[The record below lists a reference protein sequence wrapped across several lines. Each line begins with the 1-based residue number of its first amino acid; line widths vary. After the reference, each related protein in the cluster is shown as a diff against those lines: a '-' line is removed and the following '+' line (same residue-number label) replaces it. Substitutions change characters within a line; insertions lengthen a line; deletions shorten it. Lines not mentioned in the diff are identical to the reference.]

1 MARMKKEFNSD
12 GVFQVRIRNLCTAKN
27 ITQKEL
33 ALALDVSRPT
43 IAGWILGKNLP
54 DIDALARLSQYFKVS
69 ADYLLGLSDKA
80 SPDVNLRAAAEYTG
94 LSEEA
99 VKWLHIGLDDFECD
113 GEGISE
119 ETKEQNL
126 KAASALI
133 VDKAFTNMI
142 HHLKDVSMEAYFEQ
156 VLWILY
162 SEYSECGSAEDDSE
176 FRYANSEDRD
186 IVIANLIHVFEVQCP
201 WDKEKII
208 EYVKGLDSDDK
219 LAADVISAYMSAKE
233 SNELH
238 QFHAAKA
245 FNRYIDQI
253 VAASVRKAE
262 NRFKNRKT

>member
-1 MARMKKEFNSD
+1 MGRKKKEFNSD
-12 GVFQVRIRNLCTAKN
+12 GTFQRRFRELYNVNRT
-27 ITQKEL
+27 TQKEL
-33 ALALDVSRPT
+33 AIALDVSRPT
-43 IAGWILGKNLP
+43 IAGWLDGKNIP
-54 DIDALARLSQYFKVS
+54 DIISLAHLAQFFNVS
-69 ADYLLGLSDKA
+69 ADYLLGLSDQM
-80 SPDVNLRAAAEYTG
+80 SPDVSLRAAAEYTG
-94 LSEEA
+94 LSESA
-99 VKWLHIGLDDFECD
+99 VEWLHIGLDDFECD

-119 ETKEQNL
+119 ETKVQNL

-133 VDKAFTNMI
+133 VNKAFTNMI
-142 HHLKDVSMEAYFEQ
+142 HHLKDVSMEAYFEK

-186 IVIANLIHVFEVQCP
+186 IVIANLIHVFEVQSP

-245 FNRYIDQI
+245 FNSYIDQI
-253 VAASVRKAE
+253 IEASIRKAE
-262 NRFKNRKT
+262 SRFAHREE